1 MTDNFTLND
10 DRAIQDALAE
20 HKRVEEELLQLR
32 LLEQQRQLE
41 EEEYQRKLELEEE
54 YERGQEFLKNVD
66 TSLTFTQASTALTVG
81 TDGQTLEVQ
90 SLFKSV
96 SDYAEAAVL
105 LSGNFDEDF
114 GSALKQAHLENGNQV
129 YSSDVVSAKEFK
141 ETANT
146 VLLVPEVDEG
156 VKDVQE
162 HYGDVLNVTVSDIV
176 NATQDVTAIRE
187 SYHIPENDVVSGTVA
202 VLHDQIENNQAY
214 VLTHSEHEHMK
225 PEYVAENDAERV
237 SVATTTV
244 VIAEEA
250 LVKLAKELYDEGYR
264 AEDEERLFEETDLS
278 PEEISAVAII
288 MKHYE
293 EEGLT
298 AEAERNAFK
307 EIEEENIP
315 VQVTFSDDGYVMNT
329 SEEITAQNVDQYNEK
344 VENGNEYK
352 DVGVPKETTVDISE
366 VGGKIKLEEANELG
380 SIEEEQD
387 INPAD
392 LNPALEDTSL
402 DTEKTDKST
411 RKKDDYERD

>member
-10 DRAIQDALAE
+10 ERTIQEALAE
-20 HKRVEEELLQLR
+20 HKRIEEELLQLQ
-32 LLEQQRQLE
+32 LLEQQRELE

-54 YERGQEFLKNVD
+54 YERGQEFLKNAD

-81 TDGQTLEVQ
+81 VDGQTLEVQ

-96 SDYAEAAVL
+96 SEYAEAAVL

-114 GSALKQAHLENGNQV
+114 GSALKQAHLENGNQI
-129 YSSDVVSAKEFK
+129 YNSDVISGKEFK

-146 VLLVPEVDEG
+146 VLLVPEVDENI
-156 VKDVQE
+156 KDIQE
-162 HYGDVLNVTVSDIV
+162 KYDEASGITISDVV
-176 NATQDVTAIRE
+176 NATQDVTAVRE

-202 VLHDQIENNQAY
+202 VLHNQIENNRAY

-225 PEYVAENDAERV
+225 PEYVAENDAEGI
-237 SVATTTV
+237 SIATTTA
-244 VIAEEA
+244 VITGEA
-250 LVKLAKELYDEGYR
+250 LVKVAKKLFDEGYR
-264 AEDEERLFEETDLS
+264 AEDEERMFEETDLS

-288 MKHYE
+288 LKHYE

-315 VQVTFSDDGYVMNT
+315 VQVTFSNDGYVMNT

-344 VENGNEYK
+344 VENGNEYR

-366 VGGKIKLEEANELG
+366 VGGKIKLEEAKELG

-402 DTEKTDKST
+402 DTEKTDKFT
-411 RKKDDYERD
+411 RKKGDYERD